1 VEPIYLA
8 GLTLPAATGKPGHH
22 REKENDMTIATGG
35 TATLVA
41 ASHPLDP
48 LTEGEILSTTAILKA
63 SGRLTPRMRIM
74 AYSLHEPPKGAVL
87 AWSSDQPL
95 SRAVDVVI
103 RDHERRLTV
112 EALVSLTEG
121 KVAAWRERGDVQ
133 PALTYPE
140 VFAAQEAALAD
151 PTFQQALA
159 RRGISDPGQV
169 VLFPWTAGNWGPE
182 DDPEKGRLIRLQ
194 ATVSQGPEDNY
205 YARPL
210 EGLLVTVELDSMAV
224 RVDDFGAVPV
234 PRHSGNYTTA
244 GIAEAGNVPHF
255 PAGVRQDL
263 RPIEITQPE
272 GVSFQVEGHQVTWQK
287 WRFRIGF
294 TPREGLVLYLV
305 EYFDQGRWRPILY
318 RASLSEMYVPYGDAS
333 PTHNFKNVCDTGEV
347 GIGVLANSLEL
358 GCDCLGVIHYFSAC
372 VNDAEG
378 QPLPIANAICMHE
391 EDFSLLWKHLE
402 YNADGSTRA
411 EVRRSRRLVVSMIA
425 TVGNYEYGYYWYLY
439 QDGSIQFEVK
449 LTGIIAP
456 AAIAPGEQPVSGTL
470 VAPGLYGPNHQHYFN
485 VRLDWMLDG
494 LENTVVEVNCEPLP
508 LGPENPRGN
517 AWTARETVL
526 STEREAQRTIEP
538 RSARYWK
545 VINPKQRNAVGSSI
559 GYKLVP
565 GANAFPFFHQGS
577 AQWERGGFVR
587 NHLWV
592 TAYDERERYAAGD
605 YPNQRAGG
613 DGLPAYVQQ
622 NRPLVGT
629 NVVTWYTFGSNHVVR
644 PEDWPVMPVDALGFS
659 LKPVGFFDGSPALD
673 VPPPAAHC
681 EHHMA

>member
-1 VEPIYLA
+1 
-8 GLTLPAATGKPGHH
+8 
-22 REKENDMTIATGG
+22 MTIATGG
-35 TATLVA
+35 TATLVT

-48 LTEGEILSTTAILKA
+48 LTEGEIQRTTALLKA

-74 AYSLHEPPKGAVL
+74 AYSLHEPQKSDVL
-87 AWSSDQPL
+87 AWRPGQSLP
-95 SRAVDVVI
+95 RAVDVVI
-103 RDHERRLTV
+103 RDHERRLTI
-112 EALVSLTEG
+112 EALVELSDGT
-121 KVAAWRERGDVQ
+121 VAAWRERGDVQ

-151 PTFQQALA
+151 PAFQQALA
-159 RRGISDPGQV
+159 RRGLTESDAI
-169 VLFPWTAGNWGPE
+169 VLFPWTAGNWGPG
-182 DDPEKGRLIRLQ
+182 DAPEKGRLIRLQ
-194 ATVSQGPEDNY
+194 ATVSRGPEDNY

-210 EGLLVTVELDSMAV
+210 EGLIVTVELDGMAV

-234 PRHSGNYTTA
+234 PQHPGNYTPA
-244 GIAEAGNVPHF
+244 GITEPGNVPHF
-255 PAGVRQDL
+255 PQGTRIDL
-263 RPIEITQPE
+263 KTISITQPQ
-272 GVSFQVEGHQVTWQK
+272 GVSFQVEGHEVRWQK
-287 WRFRIGF
+287 WRFRVGF
-294 TPREGLVLYLV
+294 TPREGLVLHLV

-318 RASLSEMYVPYGDAS
+318 RAALSEMYVPYGDPS
-333 PTHNFKNVCDTGEV
+333 PTHNFKNVFDTGEV

-358 GCDCLGVIHYFSAC
+358 GCDCLGEIFYFDAF
-372 VNDAEG
+372 VNDPEG
-378 QPLPIANAICMHE
+378 QPVPLKNCMCMHE

-411 EVRRSRRLVVSMIA
+411 EVRRSRRLVISMIA

-439 QDGSIQFEVK
+439 QDGSLQYEVK

-494 LENTVVEVNCEPLP
+494 QENSVVEVNCEALP
-508 LGPENPRGN
+508 WGPENPRGN
-517 AWTARETVL
+517 AWVARETRL
-526 STEREAQRTIEP
+526 STESEAQRSIEP
-538 RSARYWK
+538 RTARYWK
-545 VINPKQRNAVGSSI
+545 IINPHRRNGVGSPV

-565 GANAFPFFHQGS
+565 GANAFPFFHPGS
-577 AQWERGGFVR
+577 PQWERGGFVR

-592 TAYDERERYAAGD
+592 TAYHPQERYAAGL

-629 NVVTWYTFGSNHVVR
+629 DVVTWYTFGSNHVVR
-644 PEDWPVMPVDALGFS
+644 PEDWPVMPVDMLGFF
-659 LKPVGFFDGSPALD
+659 LKPAGFFDGSPALD
-673 VPPPAAHC
+673 VPPPAEHC
-681 EHHMA
+681 DHPSA